1 MAAMDDA
8 ALARLEHENMH
19 DWLRVAAG
27 QVPGAVIQRAEGVGL
42 YATGLPAPLFNQIV
56 TDDGAA
62 PDEVA
67 AAIAILQER
76 GAPFC
81 VVLRRDAD
89 DSLRPLM
96 AGLALRLD
104 DDVLPGMAL
113 HPIPTNL
120 VTTAPGL
127 EIEIVRDAEALH
139 DHALVAAHAF
149 GIREDVALAFVG
161 DELWKRSG
169 ATVYLGRSDGRPVVS
184 GFTVRT
190 GDTLGIFTI
199 ATEQDARGRGFGA
212 AMTSRLI
219 ADGAAAGCTVAALQ
233 ASEMGRP
240 IYERIGFRVVQEYDV
255 YVGRPA

>member
-1 MAAMDDA
+1 MMAPMDDA

-19 DWLRVAAG
+19 DWLRLACG
-27 QVPGAVIQRAEGVGL
+27 QVPGAVIHHEAGVGL
-42 YATGLPAPLFNQIV
+42 YATGLPAPLFNQVV

-62 PDEVA
+62 PGDVT
-67 AAIAILQER
+67 AAITILRER

-81 VVLRRDAD
+81 VVLRRGAD
-89 DSLRPLM
+89 TRLRPLM
-96 AGLALRLD
+96 AELALPLD
-104 DDVLPGMAL
+104 EGVLPGMAL
-113 HPIPTNL
+113 HPLPTTL

-127 EIEIVRDAEALH
+127 EIEVVRDAESLH

-149 GIREDVALAFVG
+149 GIREDVVLAFIG
-161 DELWKRSG
+161 DELWERPG
-169 ATVYLGRSDGRPVVS
+169 ATVYLGRADGGPVVS

-199 ATEQDARGRGFGA
+199 ATEPAARGRGFGA

-233 ASEMGRP
+233 ASDMGRP

-255 YVGRPA
+255 YVG